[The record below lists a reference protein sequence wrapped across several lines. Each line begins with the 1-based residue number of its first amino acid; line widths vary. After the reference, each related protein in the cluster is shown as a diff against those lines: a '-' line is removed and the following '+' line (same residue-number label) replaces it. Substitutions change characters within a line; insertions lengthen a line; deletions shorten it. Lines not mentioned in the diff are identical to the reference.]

1 MFKRMYTFTTL
12 ALSFLLLWS
21 SLSSTG
27 YAADS
32 EHEQPDIE
40 WSRLFGGN
48 ASVGQSVTPTSDGGY
63 VAVGNIQKTY
73 YTLDHKNGITN
84 NKVYAIKVDNNGVTQ
99 WERDVTNNSVYR
111 YDDTYAYDVIE
122 SSNGSIIITGY
133 TTDYVGKPTNVIYVT
148 KLDASGTILWDKAYP
163 QYSSSYYHLYGQ
175 KIIET
180 ASGDFVITGYGASSS
195 GYAPAYLLKINPDG
209 EEIWY
214 RTLWLDDNQYF
225 NDIAASPDGGI
236 IAVGAIDNFFDP
248 SVNAAITV
256 KFSENGE
263 TVWEKIKRNDGAQRP
278 SAFAIHPARDGGYI
292 ITGQLFQSVN
302 STSYIQKINET
313 GDVLWEKNF
322 DPAAGNDLFTQ
333 IQSVDGGYAL
343 LGRNTTGNYPAIT
356 TKYQIVIVNEDGEL
370 NKTYAFGDSD
380 LKSVGKGIA
389 TPDGGYLVIGT
400 VKRGD
405 SHLQLVK
412 IAGTPG
418 GPTDPELTRIQFSP
432 HQLKLSVGQSVG
444 SVVNAVYSDA
454 SVTDVTYSAVYASLD
469 PSIATVNSF
478 GQITG
483 VHPGSTI
490 VTATYGGLSTT
501 ASIEITTVGEPLG
514 HFLLDSDEYSLSIG
528 TELDITAFYTDELGS
543 TSIVTRDTAFSS
555 ANPEIATIDEEGNI
569 TGVAQGITYI
579 TATYHGISYTANV
592 WVVRPYA
599 PPAAK

>member
-21 SLSSTG
+21 SLTSTG
-27 YAADS
+27 YAAES
-32 EHEQPDIE
+32 EHEQPDIK

-48 ASVGQSVTPTSDGGY
+48 SAVGRSVTPTSDGGF
-63 VAVGNIQKTY
+63 VAVGN
-73 YTLDHKNGITN
+73 NGIGAL
-84 NKVYAIKVDNNGVTQ
+84 AIKVDRNGVTE
-99 WERDVTNNSVYR
+99 WERGINSYEDVNI
-111 YDDTYAYDVIE
+111 YDVLEI
-122 SSNGSIIITGY
+122 SDGSIVITGS
-133 TTDYVGKPTNVIYVT
+133 TTDATGKPTSVIYIT
-148 KLDASGTILWDKAYP
+148 KLNESGNILWDKAYP
-163 QYSSSYYHLYGQ
+163 HYSSSYYHLYGQ
-175 KIIET
+175 KIVET
-180 ASGDFVITGYGASSS
+180 TDGNLAITGYSASSP

-236 IAVGAIDNFFDP
+236 IAVGAIDNYFDP

-292 ITGQLFQSVN
+292 ITGQLFQSVS
-302 STSYIQKINET
+302 STSYIQKINES

-322 DPAAGNDLFTQ
+322 APVAGNDLFTQ

-343 LGRNTTGNYPAIT
+343 LGRNTIGNYPAIT
-356 TKYQIVIVNEDGEL
+356 TKYQIVVTDENGEIKNTFL
-370 NKTYAFGDSD
+370 YGDSD
-380 LKSVGKGIA
+380 LNSVGKGIA
-389 TPDGGYLVIGT
+389 TADGGFLLIGGL
-400 VKRGD
+400 KRGTNYH
-405 SHLQLVK
+405 SQLVK
-412 IAGTPG
+412 IASNQGQ
-418 GPTDPELTRIQFSP
+418 PTDPELTRIQFSP

-514 HFLLDSDEYSLSIG
+514 HFYLDSDEYSLSIG
-528 TELDITAFYTDELGS
+528 TELDVAAFYTDELGS
-543 TSIVTRDTAFSS
+543 TSLVTRDTAFSS
-555 ANPEIATIDEEGNI
+555 ANPEIATIDDDGNI
-569 TGVAQGITYI
+569 TGIAPGITYI
-579 TATYHGISYTANV
+579 TATYNDLTYRASV
-592 WVVRPYA
+592 WIIRPYVLPA
-599 PPAAK
+599 P